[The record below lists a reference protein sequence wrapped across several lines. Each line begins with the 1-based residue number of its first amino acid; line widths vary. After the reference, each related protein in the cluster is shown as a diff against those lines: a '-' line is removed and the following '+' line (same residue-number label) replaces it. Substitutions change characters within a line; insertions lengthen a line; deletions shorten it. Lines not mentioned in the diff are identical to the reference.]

1 MRFQVGPLQG
11 VEQMTL
17 PDNIRMAEEYLDL
30 EFDNKQL
37 LFQAL
42 THRSYSFEQD
52 LPETNEK
59 LEFLGDSVLN
69 LCVTEYIYHEFP
81 DLNEG
86 DLAKLRANVVNANF
100 LADVAKTLHLGE
112 CLLMGKGAEQT
123 GGRTRVSI
131 LGDAL
136 EAVIGA
142 IYLDRGMDA
151 AKAFI
156 LRNFSELVD
165 DRASQGQFG
174 DPKTRL
180 QELVMAKYG
189 NIPRYRTV
197 EEFGPIHDRSFMV
210 KVYINDQVY
219 GDGVGKSK
227 KKAEQEAAKEALNKL
242 KHN

>member
-1 MRFQVGPLQG
+1 MS
-11 VEQMTL
+11 L
-17 PDNIRMAEEYLDL
+17 PENIAMAETYLDV
-30 EFDNKQL
+30 EFENKRL

-69 LCVTEYIYHEFP
+69 LSVTEYIYHEFP

-100 LADVAKTLHLGE
+100 LADVAKTLHVGE

-136 EAVIGA
+136 EAIIGA

-156 LRNFSELVD
+156 LANFSDLVD
-165 DRASQGQFG
+165 DRASKGHFG

-210 KVYINDQVY
+210 KVYVNDQLY
-219 GDGVGKSK
+219 GGGVGKSK
-227 KKAEQEAAKEALNKL
+227 KKAEQEAANEALNKL
-242 KHN
+242 RHDR

>member
-1 MRFQVGPLQG
+1 MMSLPENLQTAEQYLG
-11 VEQMTL
+11 VQFR
-17 PDNIRMAEEYLDL
+17 D
-30 EFDNKQL
+30 KHL

-42 THRSYSFEQD
+42 SHRSYSFEKE

-59 LEFLGDSVLN
+59 LGFLGDSVLS
-69 LCVTEYIYHEFP
+69 LIVTEYIYHKFP
-81 DLNEG
+81 SLNEG

-100 LADVAKTLHLGE
+100 LAEIAQYLNVGE

-136 EAVIGA
+136 EAIIGA
-142 IYLDRGMDA
+142 IYLDRGTDT
-151 AKAFI
+151 AKEFI
-156 LRNFSELVD
+156 LRNFKELID
-165 DRASQGQFG
+165 ERASLGEFG

-197 EEFGPIHDRSFMV
+197 DEFGPVHDRNFVV
-210 KVYINDQVY
+210 KVYINDEAWGQ
-219 GDGVGKSK
+219 GVGKSK
-227 KKAEQEAAKEALNKL
+227 KKAEQESAKQALVKFEAK
-242 KHN
+242 

>member
-1 MRFQVGPLQG
+1 MSFPENVYTAEKYLG
-11 VEQMTL
+11 VEF
-17 PDNIRMAEEYLDL
+17 R
-30 EFDNKQL
+30 NKEL

-42 THRSYSFEQD
+42 THRSYSFENN
-52 LPETNEK
+52 LSETNEK

-69 LCVTEYIYHEFP
+69 LTVTEYIYHSFP
-81 DLNEG
+81 LLTEG

-100 LADVAKTLHLGE
+100 LAEIAQGLHVGE

-142 IYLDRGMDA
+142 IYLDQGMDA
-151 AKAFI
+151 AKSFI
-156 LRNFSELVD
+156 LANFKDLID
-165 DRASQGQFG
+165 DRASQGEYG

-180 QELVMAKYG
+180 QELVMAKFG

-197 EEFGPIHDRSFMV
+197 EEFGPVHDRSFVV
-210 KVYINDQVY
+210 KVYINDEAW
-219 GDGVGKSK
+219 GHGIGKSK
-227 KKAEQEAAKEALNKL
+227 KKAEQEAAKEALVKF
-242 KHN
+242 K

>member
-1 MRFQVGPLQG
+1 MS
-11 VEQMTL
+11 L
-17 PDNIRMAEEYLDL
+17 PENVYKAEECLSL
-30 EFDNKQL
+30 EFKDKHL

-42 THRSYSFEQD
+42 SHRSYSFEKE

-69 LCVTEYIYHEFP
+69 LTVTEYIYHKFP
-81 DLNEG
+81 SLNEG

-100 LADVAKTLHLGE
+100 LAEIAQKLHVGE

-136 EAVIGA
+136 EAIIGA
-142 IYLDRGMDA
+142 LYLDQGMDA
-151 AKAFI
+151 AKNFI
-156 LRNFSELVD
+156 LRNFKDLIDE
-165 DRASQGQFG
+165 RASLGEFG

-180 QELVMAKYG
+180 QELVMARYG

-197 EEFGPIHDRSFMV
+197 DEFGPVHDRNFVV
-210 KVYINDQVY
+210 KVYINDEVW
-219 GDGVGKSK
+219 GRGVGKSK
-227 KKAEQEAAKEALNKL
+227 KKAEQEAAKEALL
-242 KHN
+242 KFEHK

>member
-1 MRFQVGPLQG
+1 MQANIDKAEHCLQF
-11 VEQMTL
+11 
-17 PDNIRMAEEYLDL
+17 
-30 EFDNKQL
+30 EFRNRDL

-42 THRSYSFEQD
+42 THRSYSFEHG

-69 LCVTEYIYHEFP
+69 LTVTEYIYHKYP
-81 DLNEG
+81 VLSEG

-100 LADVAKTLHLGE
+100 LSEVAMNLNIGE

-136 EAVIGA
+136 EAIIGA
-142 IYLDRGMDA
+142 IYLDQGMDA

-156 LRNFSELVD
+156 LKNFKELID
-165 DRASQGQFG
+165 ERASMGEYG

-189 NIPRYRTV
+189 NIPKYRTV
-197 EEFGPIHDRSFMV
+197 EEYGPVHDRSFVV
-210 KVYINDQVY
+210 KVQINDEIW
-219 GDGVGKSK
+219 GRGTGKSK
-227 KKAEQEAAKEALNKL
+227 KKAEQEAAKEALVKFE
-242 KHN
+242 KS

>member
-1 MRFQVGPLQG
+1 MSQPQNVQTAEQFFGVRFR
-11 VEQMTL
+11 
-17 PDNIRMAEEYLDL
+17 D
-30 EFDNKQL
+30 KHL

-42 THRSYSFEQD
+42 SHRSYSFEKE

-69 LCVTEYIYHEFP
+69 LTVTEYIYHKFP
-81 DLNEG
+81 SLNEG
-86 DLAKLRANVVNANF
+86 DLAKLRANVVNATF
-100 LADVAKTLHLGE
+100 LAEIAQFLHVGD

-136 EAVIGA
+136 EAIIGA
-142 IYLDRGMDA
+142 LYLDQGMDA
-151 AKAFI
+151 AKEFI
-156 LRNFSELVD
+156 LRNFQELID
-165 DRASQGQFG
+165 ERASLGEFG

-197 EEFGPIHDRSFMV
+197 DEFGPVHDRNFVV
-210 KVYINDQVY
+210 KVYINDEVWGQ
-219 GDGVGKSK
+219 GVGKSK
-227 KKAEQEAAKEALNKL
+227 KKSEQEAAKQALVKFENK
-242 KHN
+242 

>member
-1 MRFQVGPLQG
+1 M
-11 VEQMTL
+11 EL
-17 PDNIRMAEEYLDL
+17 PENVQKAQECLGLD
-30 EFDNKQL
+30 FDNKEL
-37 LFQAL
+37 LYQAL
-42 THRSYSFEQD
+42 VHRSYSFEKE
-52 LPETNEK
+52 LTITNEK

-69 LCVTEYIYHEFP
+69 LTVTEYIYHRFP
-81 DLNEG
+81 DLTEG

-100 LADVAKTLHLGE
+100 LAEIALQLHIGD

-142 IYLDRGMDA
+142 IYLDKGMDA
-151 AKAFI
+151 AKDFI
-156 LRNFSELVD
+156 LKNFKDLIDE
-165 DRASQGQFG
+165 RASLGQFG

-197 EEFGPIHDRSFMV
+197 EEYGPVHDRNFVV
-210 KVYINDQVY
+210 KVYINDEAW
-219 GDGVGKSK
+219 GRGVGKSK
-227 KKAEQEAAKEALNKL
+227 KKAEQEAAKEALL
-242 KHN
+242 KFEAK

>member
-1 MRFQVGPLQG
+1 MSISENVIKAEDFLGVRFK
-11 VEQMTL
+11 
-17 PDNIRMAEEYLDL
+17 
-30 EFDNKQL
+30 NKEL

-42 THRSYSFEQD
+42 THRSYSFEKD
-52 LPETNEK
+52 LSETNEK

-69 LCVTEYIYHEFP
+69 LIVTEYIYHEFP
-81 DLNEG
+81 SLTEG

-100 LADVAKTLHLGE
+100 LAEIARKLHIGE

-142 IYLDRGMDA
+142 IYLDQGMTA
-151 AKAFI
+151 AKEFV
-156 LRNFSELVD
+156 LNNFRDLID
-165 DRASQGQFG
+165 KRASMGQFG

-197 EEFGPIHDRSFMV
+197 EEFGPVHDRSFVV
-210 KVYINDQVY
+210 KVYINDHVWGQ
-219 GDGVGKSK
+219 GVGKSK
-227 KKAEQEAAKEALNKL
+227 KKAEQEAAKEALL
-242 KHN
+242 KFEKKQVDK